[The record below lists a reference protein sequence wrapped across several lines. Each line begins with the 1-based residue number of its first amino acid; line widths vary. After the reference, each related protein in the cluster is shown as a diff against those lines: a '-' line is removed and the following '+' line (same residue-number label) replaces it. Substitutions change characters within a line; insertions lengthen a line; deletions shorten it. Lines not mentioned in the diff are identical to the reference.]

1 MINFLLIFF
10 MYAIC
15 FFIRSTNCKDF
26 NKLEYG
32 KSYIGFANKLVSK
45 RLFADY
51 QYVRCTFF
59 KSKLSV
65 KRQKRFPFLYRNA
78 NFIS

>member
-32 KSYIGFANKLVSK
+32 KSYIGFANKLASK
-45 RLFADY
+45 RLSAVY
-51 QYVRCTFF
+51 QYVRCTFC
-59 KSKLSV
+59 KNKVSG
-65 KRQKRFPFLYRNA
+65 KRQFAFLFLYRNA
-78 NFIS
+78 NFTS